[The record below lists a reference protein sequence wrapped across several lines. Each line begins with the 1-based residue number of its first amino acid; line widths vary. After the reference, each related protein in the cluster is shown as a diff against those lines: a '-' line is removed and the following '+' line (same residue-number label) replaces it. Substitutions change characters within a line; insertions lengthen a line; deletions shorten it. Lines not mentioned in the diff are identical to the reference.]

1 MTDRESRPGLLD
13 LEIALAA
20 DSDHAKR
27 DEILERLVNEAR
39 QLKAN
44 LDLGLPRKQA
54 EEAHRLLQAL
64 YAAHQV
70 VRAVWRFKHTA
81 TR

>member
-1 MTDRESRPGLLD
+1 
-13 LEIALAA
+13 
-20 DSDHAKR
+20 
-27 DEILERLVNEAR
+27 
-39 QLKAN
+39 LKAN